1 MAPGVGA
8 PGAMPD
14 PVAAGAPGGGA
25 VGFLD
30 WRRASEIAASE
41 PVVTQPLV
49 GITGRRMPAVGV
61 FPEDAAL
68 VEALRVDVHFTSYG
82 EVIRRV
88 GGIPVQLTYEADV
101 ELLADRLDAVVL
113 SGGPDVDPRLYG
125 ARPESGIGVDS
136 ERDAFELGL
145 ARAAV
150 ARGLPIVGVCRGLQL
165 LNVSRGGSLVPD
177 LPIEFETPH
186 FDSARH
192 VTADAH
198 DVITIPDTRTRAV
211 YGPRL
216 RVNSSH
222 RQAIALPGDGVVVS
236 AAAEDGTVEAIE
248 IEGVDAIGVQWHPEW
263 QREPDPIWTWLVA
276 AARERLG

>member
-1 MAPGVGA
+1 
-8 PGAMPD
+8 MP
-14 PVAAGAPGGGA
+14 V
-25 VGFLD
+25 
-30 WRRASEIAASE
+30 RH
-41 PVVTQPLV
+41 PLV
-49 GITGRRMPAVGV
+49 GITGRRMPAARA
-61 FPEDAAL
+61 FPEDAPL

-125 ARPESGIGVDS
+125 ARPEDGVGVDP
-136 ERDAFELGL
+136 ERDTFELGL
-145 ARAAV
+145 VRAAV
-150 ARGLPIVGVCRGLQL
+150 ARGLPVVGVCRGLQL
-165 LNVSRGGSLVPD
+165 LNVARGGTLMPD
-177 LPIEFETPH
+177 LSIEIETPH

-198 DVITIPDTRTRAV
+198 DVVTVPGTRTHAV
-211 YGPRL
+211 YGPRV

-222 RQAIALPGDGVVVS
+222 RQAIALAGEGVIVA

-248 IEGVDAIGVQWHPEW
+248 IEDHDAIGVQWHAEW
-263 QREPDPIWTWLVA
+263 QREPDPLWPWLIEVA
-276 AARERLG
+276 RARRG